1 MSRMMRTSAV
11 KMLIFINVGIYIVEL
26 ILRAT
31 GRYEPF
37 LGYFAMVP
45 EFITTNYRVWQ
56 FLTAMFVHG
65 DFFHILFN
73 MLGLFFFGPDLEYI
87 WGKTR
92 FLAVYLGIGVLAN
105 FFAYLL
111 DRHALTATLGASG
124 AVFAILGAYAAL
136 YPNRQVIFLIFPI
149 KVKWLVLAYFIF
161 SLLATTGLEGH
172 SGTADAVHLAG
183 IALGVLYVKLHW
195 DRLLG
200 SFGNIFPRIRL
211 WYFRRKYKNWEVI
224 DDRPEKRWDDY
235 KN

>member
-11 KMLIFINVGIYIVEL
+11 KMLIFVNVGVYVLEL
-26 ILRAT
+26 ILRAS
-31 GRYEPF
+31 GRYEGF
-37 LGYFAMVP
+37 LAYFSMVP
-45 EFITTNYRVWQ
+45 ELVTTKYFVWQ
-56 FLTAMFVHG
+56 FLTAMFIHG

-87 WGKTR
+87 WGKVR
-92 FLAVYLGIGVLAN
+92 FLAVYLGIGILAN

-111 DRHALTATLGASG
+111 DIHAVTATLGASG

-136 YPNRQVIFLIFPI
+136 YPNRQVIFMIFPI

-161 SLLATTGLEGH
+161 SLLATAGLEGH
-172 SGTADAVHLAG
+172 TGTADAVHLAG
-183 IALGVLYVKLHW
+183 IVLGVLYVKLHW
-195 DRLLG
+195 ERLTTLLG
-200 SFGNIFPRIRL
+200 NFIPRIRL
-211 WYFRRKYKNWEVI
+211 WYYRRKYKNWQVI